1 MYYTIRQMA
10 ELFGVTEHTLRFYTD
25 KGLLPCTRDGGNR
38 RVFNEESVN
47 WMQGIQCLK
56 GCGASIEDIQE
67 YCRLCLLEESEENLR
82 SRYAIICKQREEAY
96 RRLEEAKAT
105 VKYME
110 DMYFGVLLVLEK
122 LFLLR
127 WLKRLPAVLR
137 HIYALVLVTISWT
150 LFAFT
155 EISKGAAWCKAM
167 LSGVLFDSSSLYLLL
182 TYGPMLAICALAA
195 MPLGKRCYE
204 KLNSRLGLRALTVVD
219 CGGLACVLVMAAA
232 YLVSGSYNL
241 FLYFRF

>member
-1 MYYTIRQMA
+1 MGTW
-10 ELFGVTEHTLRFYTD
+10 F
-25 KGLLPCTRDGGNR
+25 RDYVYIPLGGN
-38 RVFNEESVN
+38 
-47 WMQGIQCLK
+47 K
-56 GCGASIEDIQE
+56 GGLAKQLRNIAIVWLLTGFWHGASWNFV
-67 YCRLCLLEESEENLR
+67 LWG
-82 SRYAIICKQREEAY
+82 
-96 RRLEEAKAT
+96 
-105 VKYME
+105 V
-110 DMYFGVLLVLEK
+110 YFGVLLVLEK

-195 MPLGKRCYE
+195 TPLGKRFYE
-204 KLNSRLGLRALTVVD
+204 KLGTRLGQQALTVVD

-232 YLVSGSYNL
+232 YLVSGSYNP